1 VFQSLRTY
9 AKEGNFAYVLMM
21 GARPQAIGYGMTD
34 SPAGLAAFILVHPGF
49 AQWKFG
55 SDPKQTP
62 TRDEVLDDFTLYW
75 LTNSAVS
82 SARLYWENHGRS
94 ITNAAAQQTDKIS
107 VPVAVT
113 VFPEEVY
120 RAPESWAR
128 RAYPT
133 LIYFNEAA
141 KGGHFAAW
149 EQPQLFA
156 EEIRAAFR
164 SLRSG
169 KANTENALQHN

>member
-1 VFQSLRTY
+1 MFNSLRTY
-9 AKEGNFAYVLMM
+9 AKEGNSAYVLMM
-21 GARPQAIGYGMTD
+21 GSRPQAVGYGITD

-55 SDPKQTP
+55 ADPQQTP
-62 TRDEVLDDFTLYW
+62 TKDEVLDDFTLYW

-141 KGGHFAAW
+141 QGGHFAAW
-149 EQPQLFA
+149 EHPDVFSNEL
-156 EEIRAAFR
+156 RAAFK
-164 SLRSG
+164 SLR
-169 KANTENALQHN
+169 